1 MTYRNKKLRD
11 SARDESCVECG
22 AQDGTVVWAHSNG
35 SEFGKGMGIKA
46 SDAAGFYCCARCHS
60 EHDQGRQFSK
70 EEKRQREYRWIA
82 KSLVRA
88 IEKGVL
94 K

>member
-1 MTYRNKKLRD
+1 MTYRNKKLREF
-11 SARDESCVECG
+11 ARHEPCVACG
-22 AQDGTVVWAHSNG
+22 ADNGTTVWAHSNQQI
-35 SEFGKGMGIKA
+35 FGKGMGIKA
-46 SDAAGFYCCARCHS
+46 SDAAAMCLCFRCHAN
-60 EHDQGRQFSK
+60 HDQGDRG
-70 EEKRQREYRWIA
+70 EDWRQREFEWIA